1 MRETPKVIISGFA
14 DEGPEDKKA
23 EAQLA
28 MLATLGMSH
37 YSLRFV
43 DVGQGV
49 KNVMQLTQP
58 EIARLRQLHGEFGIA
73 VASIGSPIGKVKLL
87 DVEDG
92 SSNAYIP
99 FDQYLQQD
107 VQRAVDLAG
116 EFETRLIRGFSFY
129 HPQGEDPANYVE
141 PAAERLAQIAEVCS
155 RGGTIFGL
163 EVEANLVGQN
173 GQLLQKLY
181 EMVDHPNLCLIFDGG
196 NLSSQNFT
204 PVETLAEYHAMRE
217 GIGWMHIKDY
227 KIDPALQWEGV
238 VDEERLKNFVPAD
251 RGDSAHEAILRDFR
265 TRIPAL
271 EHELKQQGVPG
282 VFLDLEP
289 HLKGGGQFGGF
300 SGVDGFGVAL
310 RALLNLLDYVGI
322 GYALTD
328 YEVIA
333 RQRD

>member
-23 EAQLA
+23 EAQLT

-58 EIARLRQLHGEFGIA
+58 ETARLRQLHGEFGIA

-92 SSNAYIP
+92 SSNTYIP

-107 VQRAVDLAG
+107 VQRAVDLAS

-129 HPQGEDPANYVE
+129 HPQGEDPAGYVE

-155 RGGTIFGL
+155 RGETIFGL

-173 GQLLQKLY
+173 GRLLQKLF

-217 GIGWMHIKDY
+217 GFGWLHI
-227 KIDPALQWEGV
+227 
-238 VDEERLKNFVPAD
+238 
-251 RGDSAHEAILRDFR
+251 
-265 TRIPAL
+265 
-271 EHELKQQGVPG
+271 
-282 VFLDLEP
+282 
-289 HLKGGGQFGGF
+289 
-300 SGVDGFGVAL
+300 
-310 RALLNLLDYVGI
+310 
-322 GYALTD
+322 
-328 YEVIA
+328 
-333 RQRD
+333 

>member
-58 EIARLRQLHGEFGIA
+58 EITRLRQLHGEFGIA

-87 DVEDG
+87 EVEDG
-92 SSNAYIP
+92 SANAYIP

-129 HPQGEDPANYVE
+129 HPQGENPANYLE

-155 RGGTIFGL
+155 RGGTIFGSRGR
-163 EVEANLVGQN
+163 GQSRRPERAAPTKA
-173 GQLLQKLY
+173 LR
-181 EMVDHPNLCLIFDGG
+181 DGG
-196 NLSSQNFT
+196 PPQ
-204 PVETLAEYHAMRE
+204 PV
-217 GIGWMHIKDY
+217 
-227 KIDPALQWEGV
+227 P
-238 VDEERLKNFVPAD
+238 
-251 RGDSAHEAILRDFR
+251 DFR
-265 TRIPAL
+265 RRQSIEPKLHPSRNPSRVSRDARGNRL
-271 EHELKQQGVPG
+271 DAHQGLQDRPG
-282 VFLDLEP
+282 SP
-289 HLKGGGQFGGF
+289 MGG
-300 SGVDGFGVAL
+300 
-310 RALLNLLDYVGI
+310 R
-322 GYALTD
+322 
-328 YEVIA
+328 
-333 RQRD
+333 RR

>member
-1 MRETPKVIISGFA
+1 MREIPKVIISGFA
-14 DEGPEDKKA
+14 DEGPADKKA
-23 EAQLA
+23 EAQLT

-43 DVGQGV
+43 DAGQGV
-49 KNVMQLTQP
+49 KNAMQLTQP

-173 GQLLQKLY
+173 GRLPAEALR
-181 EMVDHPNLCLIFDGG
+181 DGG
-196 NLSSQNFT
+196 PPQ
-204 PVETLAEYHAMRE
+204 PVPDFRRRQSVESKLHPGRNPSRVSRDA
-217 GIGWMHIKDY
+217 
-227 KIDPALQWEGV
+227 
-238 VDEERLKNFVPAD
+238 
-251 RGDSAHEAILRDFR
+251 RGDWLDAH
-265 TRIPAL
+265 
-271 EHELKQQGVPG
+271 QG
-282 VFLDLEP
+282 L
-289 HLKGGGQFGGF
+289 
-300 SGVDGFGVAL
+300 
-310 RALLNLLDYVGI
+310 
-322 GYALTD
+322 
-328 YEVIA
+328 
-333 RQRD
+333 